1 MLPLGLRLSPF
12 VQYGSS
18 VDCDEVAE
26 AKWEEEPDTAEPPAK
41 RCKTMPLP
49 SNHYLLKLHFDFPR
63 NTQYTIPFPIPPERV
78 IQELELFANPA
89 EQAYPGKQA
98 STSTTRSHHASQLFW
113 SASQLF
119 WSVRSR
125 QCLLFGLDSQPVVVC
140 FCCLVCFFGATAN
153 QPNSSNKDQCKV

>member
-1 MLPLGLRLSPF
+1 MPSGEGTSTRCHCVVCDQMFFISMLPSLS
-12 VQYGSS
+12 
-18 VDCDEVAE
+18 
-26 AKWEEEPDTAEPPAK
+26 
-41 RCKTMPLP
+41 MPLP

-140 FCCLVCFFGATAN
+140 FVLFGLFFGATAN
-153 QPNSSNKDQCKV
+153 QPNSSNKDQCKFRS

>member
-1 MLPLGLRLSPF
+1 
-12 VQYGSS
+12 
-18 VDCDEVAE
+18 
-26 AKWEEEPDTAEPPAK
+26 
-41 RCKTMPLP
+41 MPLRGVRP
-49 SNHYLLKLHFDFPR
+49 DVFHFNAAIAVHATTIEFPR

-125 QCLLFGLDSQPVVVC
+125 QCLLFGLASQPVVVC
-140 FCCLVCFFGATAN
+140 FCCLVCCFWCYTKQTKQQLHKTPIVFLLRWFFGAL
-153 QPNSSNKDQCKV
+153 SSSSLVL

>member
-1 MLPLGLRLSPF
+1 MASREAHLSTPNGASTRCHCAVCDQMFFISMLPSLS
-12 VQYGSS
+12 
-18 VDCDEVAE
+18 
-26 AKWEEEPDTAEPPAK
+26 
-41 RCKTMPLP
+41 MPLP
-49 SNHYLLKLHFDFPR
+49 SNHYLLKIHFNLPR
-63 NTQYTIPFPIPPERV
+63 NIRYTIPFPIPPERA
-78 IQELELFANPA
+78 IQELEVLANPA

-113 SASQLF
+113 SVSQLF

-153 QPNSSNKDQCKV
+153 QPDSSNKDQCKV